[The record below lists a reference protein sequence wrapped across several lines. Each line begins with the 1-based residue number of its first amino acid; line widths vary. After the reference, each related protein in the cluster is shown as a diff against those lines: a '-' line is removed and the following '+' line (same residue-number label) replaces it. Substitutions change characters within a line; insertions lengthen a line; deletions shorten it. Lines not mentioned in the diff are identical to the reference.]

1 MHVSKTTICKKQTIE
16 NTDHR
21 FYARKQPNSWT
32 SMTTTF
38 GAMAGLAN
46 AKNRVLYVALAE
58 QTGRQRTD
66 RKLRRLNSTK
76 HWKCSQSEL
85 SGRCQTGSS
94 WRIKIGIWLY
104 FTDSCFTDSCFTD
117 SRTWGALEIYKHWP
131 PSGATANEEVLGTY
145 SCW

>member
-58 QTGRQRTD
+58 QTRSRGRTG
-66 RKLRRLNSTK
+66 NYVVSTRQNIENV
-76 HWKCSQSEL
+76 HNQ
-85 SGRCQTGSS
+85 
-94 WRIKIGIWLY
+94 
-104 FTDSCFTDSCFTD
+104 
-117 SRTWGALEIYKHWP
+117 
-131 PSGATANEEVLGTY
+131 N
-145 SCW
+145 